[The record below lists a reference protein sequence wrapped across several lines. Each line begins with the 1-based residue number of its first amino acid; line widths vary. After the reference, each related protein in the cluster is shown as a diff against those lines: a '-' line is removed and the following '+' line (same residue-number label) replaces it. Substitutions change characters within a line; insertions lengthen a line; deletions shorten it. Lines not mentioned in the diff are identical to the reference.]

1 MNGMIS
7 VVLTPLKTVSEAN
20 KHTHW
25 RDRQKRAKGQHQFA
39 CLLTGPPIRAAGI
52 VPGEF
57 KEHLVITLTRLSP
70 QQLDSDNLAGSTK
83 FVQDGVAEALG
94 VDDRDP
100 RLTWVYKQEKC
111 KEYGVRVDIEPRREK
126 KPPPTSVRSFYD
138 EIADG
143 QASAEQ
149 AKLEKKWTLGFESGV
164 AVAGLIFMAEAIR
177 NRPPYYRCK
186 VCKDQGEWQDFSD
199 VYTCYSCSV
208 ASNIP
213 EETE

>member
-7 VVLTPLKTVSEAN
+7 VVLPLKTVSEAN

-25 RDRQKRAKGQHQFA
+25 RDRQKRAKGQHQFT
-39 CLLTGPPIRAAGI
+39 CLLMGPPIRAAGI

-57 KEHLVITLTRLSP
+57 KDHLVITLTRLSP

-111 KEYGVRVDIEPRREK
+111 KEYGVRVDIERKWKTMFPHNLK
-126 KPPPTSVRSFYD
+126 FKDSPTP
-138 EIADG
+138 
-143 QASAEQ
+143 
-149 AKLEKKWTLGFESGV
+149 LESCALALSRAFGMNFR
-164 AVAGLIFMAEAIR
+164 ACIRAIHAL
-177 NRPPYYRCK
+177 
-186 VCKDQGEWQDFSD
+186 S
-199 VYTCYSCSV
+199 
-208 ASNIP
+208 
-213 EETE
+213 EETEYLNIGLKRHEIQQQCAEISKEIASQTYIYPPGASF